1 MPLLD
6 EERLFIDAMR
16 GLNSEASKL
25 LMEESKFFEPIAK
38 SPLESIEEQ
47 NK

>member
-6 EERLFIDAMR
+6 EERLFIDAIR

-25 LMEESKFFEPIAK
+25 LMEESKFFEPSA
-38 SPLESIEEQ
+38 ESNREEIE
-47 NK
+47 KLST

>member
-6 EERLFIDAMR
+6 EERLFIDAIR

-25 LMEESKFFEPIAK
+25 LMEESKFFESTA
-38 SPLESIEEQ
+38 ESNREIVE
-47 NK
+47 KKVT